1 MDGVIESV
9 MVHFDDLDAMGVVH
23 NGRYVLLLE
32 RALAAYW
39 TRAGWAFDP
48 GAPHFKDMF
57 FVVREFAITY
67 HAPITRVGVVHV
79 QLWLDHLGS
88 SSAVYGFRVLSE
100 DETVTH
106 AEGRRVQIR
115 LDPATLR
122 PAVIG
127 PELRAASRPLE
138 RATVSRGLDARAG

>member
-48 GAPHFKDMF
+48 SAPHFKDVF

-88 SSAVYGFRVLSE
+88 TSAVYGFRVLSE

-138 RATVSRGLDARAG
+138 RATASRGLDARAG

>member
-1 MDGVIESV
+1 MEGVIEPV
-9 MVHFDDLDAMGVVH
+9 MVHFEDLDAMGVVH

-48 GAPHFKDMF
+48 ASPGFKDVF

-67 HAPITRVGVVHV
+67 HVPITRVGPVHV
-79 QLWLDHLGS
+79 QLWLDRLGNT
-88 SSAVYGFRVLSE
+88 SAVYGFRVLSA

-106 AEGRRVQIR
+106 AEGRRVQVR
-115 LDPATLR
+115 LDPSTLR

-127 PELRAASRPLE
+127 PELRAACRPLE
-138 RATVSRGLDARAG
+138 RATASLGLDARTG

>member
-1 MDGVIESV
+1 MDGVIEPV

-48 GAPHFKDMF
+48 GTASFVDAF
-57 FVVREFAITY
+57 FVVREFTITY
-67 HAPITRVGVVHV
+67 SAPITRPGPVHV

-88 SSAVYGFRVLSE
+88 TSAVYGFRVLSE
-100 DETVTH
+100 DQTVTH
-106 AEGRRVQIR
+106 AEGRRVQVK

-127 PELRAASRPLE
+127 PELRAACRPLLAGAQE
-138 RATVSRGLDARAG
+138 LDARSG